1 MFQQMEGRLGL
12 KERDGRDKLLDLFCV
27 EERRRGGGGLNTRRW
42 LWEYSKFKPCYIF
55 DGDSMSI
62 TTLFCFWSRLI

>member
-27 EERRRGGGGLNTRRW
+27 EERRRGGGTKYPALAVGI
-42 LWEYSKFKPCYIF
+42 FKIQTMLYF
-55 DGDSMSI
+55 
-62 TTLFCFWSRLI
+62 